1 MVFKT
6 GRRDV
11 GVPRGALTPV
21 AAPNVSPNVLLA
33 GNRLRISGFAAIV
46 LKDVAVRWCL
56 RVADETS
63 AFPGGCVFCFHTLSR
78 GRVLRLLPVYFLLYL
93 WNGCESL
100 SETVTFDELPF

>member
-21 AAPNVSPNVLLA
+21 AAPNVLPNVLLA

-46 LKDVAVRWCL
+46 LKDVAVRWCS
-56 RVADETS
+56 RPADETS
-63 AFPGGCVFCFHTLSR
+63 AFPGGAHGCAFVIWRDLFEILKSLVFL
-78 GRVLRLLPVYFLLYL
+78 VV
-93 WNGCESL
+93 
-100 SETVTFDELPF
+100 